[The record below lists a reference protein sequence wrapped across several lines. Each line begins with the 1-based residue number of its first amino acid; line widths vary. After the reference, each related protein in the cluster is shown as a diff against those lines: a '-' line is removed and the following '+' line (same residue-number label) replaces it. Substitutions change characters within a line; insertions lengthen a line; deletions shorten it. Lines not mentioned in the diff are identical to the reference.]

1 MTKPAPDFR
10 SLGAEYAGSASLE
23 LTYQEWKELLSCVQ
37 ASRIVITTS
46 TYKAIQDAYDLAQ
59 QRDRLSE

>member
-1 MTKPAPDFR
+1 MAKPIPDFR

-46 TYKAIQDAYDLAQ
+46 TYKALQNAYDLAQ
-59 QRDRLSE
+59 QRDERAE